1 MVQPNAD
8 GTAQVPGT
16 GYRYPATMKS
26 TPDTAFVEPFG
37 ASSPDAARL
46 GGKGASLSRLVS
58 LGHRVPPGFTITA
71 EAFVAG
77 LQAMGLGPMIGRIR
91 DVLAGGE
98 GDLAA
103 LGQAVQEGL
112 AGSSIPERVLA
123 PVLAEVEAL
132 RLWQDNRD
140 GLIVRSSAT
149 VEDSSSLSFAGIFES
164 IPIARPEELEP
175 TIREVWSSVF
185 SPRALAYL
193 RESGLSEV
201 PTMAVVVQRF
211 LEAERSGV
219 MFTRFTGPDGAQQ
232 ILVEHVEGTAEKLV
246 RGEVTPDRLWM
257 GRPAHLAEDSAG
269 RLAAVHAR
277 ELARLADRLEESF
290 GGPQDV
296 EWCIYDGAVHV
307 VQSRPITAGLAG
319 PASAPTAGLE
329 GVEPILRGVAAS
341 PGAGTG
347 RVHLVFN
354 IEQALALER
363 GRVLVTP
370 MTNPDMVVAMRNSA
384 AIVTDVGGMICHA
397 AIVSRELGLPCVV
410 GTETASATLAGGQEV
425 TVDGSGGAVYDGIL
439 DLGTDEA
446 PRRPSEWPDV
456 WAVWHEATGG
466 RPDLVPVVSNL
477 AALESAPA
485 SVEEAVLAPDADL
498 RADRYGLW
506 NDLEG
511 MTATERAA
519 ALAGFAGRLAETLR
533 TSPLATLWLM
543 SLGSVPLGY
552 LDEVVPAVGDD
563 RVRLLD
569 RTAPDPAAPPVVL
582 DPRGEWPPSRAA
594 VPLGSAAT
602 VRDAGLHGGRVRLPS
617 VGGVEEAIRAGLDT
631 LKFFGHTPGVKVASM
646 PDPEWRRG
654 WWDVLPEYGRYH
666 AEFGTERQS
675 GSYEWLE
682 VRPELVISSLLKSLV
697 QPGFEMVPRVMGF
710 AGIGPMHIKWIR
722 CRYHF
727 RADVFAA
734 VWAAIVRATWD
745 PASMADLMRRVRR
758 SYDQLDEVLVL
769 FPRTDEEVR
778 ALTPERIVALITS
791 WWPRWVEFFALCWF
805 IQAQGDD
812 VSYPFIEETVN
823 DNLARI
829 GEPPGD
835 LAWPGT
841 RELILPT
848 TPVMSGDYMA
858 SVGRLREALL
868 EAGLTEAAQAEAA
881 LGRGEAPDIAAL
893 LDEHLRNWHWMRDR
907 DLLFEPWDTPSRV
920 IATALRTEPHAVV
933 PYEENL
939 RRNLLSLSFHVDLAH
954 ASGRAGALAHHAR
967 FLHDL
972 NVERENHHILWLKD
986 SYPLRR
992 VVLEVERRLIALG
1005 SLEPGDVFF
1014 LQAPE
1019 LIEAAANLPSPLP
1032 ADVVARVKNRR
1043 LGFENEARLSPPGAP
1058 AADPEDDYY

>member
-1 MVQPNAD
+1 MVKPRAA
-8 GTAQVPGT
+8 GGAPPT
-16 GYRYPATMKS
+16 GYRYPATMQS

-37 ASSPDAARL
+37 AAAPDAARL

-71 EAFVAG
+71 NAFVAA
-77 LQAMGLGPMIGRIR
+77 LWAMGLGPSIEGIR
-91 DVLAGGE
+91 GVLAGDD

-103 LGQAVQEGL
+103 LGRQVQETL
-112 AGSSIPERVLA
+112 ASSTIPEPVLA
-123 PVLAEVEAL
+123 PVLAEVERL
-132 RLWQDNRD
+132 GLWQDNRD

-149 VEDSSSLSFAGIFES
+149 VEDSSALSFAGIFES
-164 IPIARPEELEP
+164 IPIAKPDELEP
-175 TIREVWSSVF
+175 TVREVWSSVF

-219 MFTRFTGPDGAQQ
+219 MFTRFTGPDGAER

-246 RGEVTPDRLWM
+246 KGEVTPDRLWM
-257 GRPAHLAEDSAG
+257 ARPAELGEDVAG
-269 RLAAVHAR
+269 RLEVVHAL

-307 VQSRPITAGLAG
+307 VQSRPITAGLQPG
-319 PASAPTAGLE
+319 PASTAALE

-341 PGAGTG
+341 PGAGAG

-354 IEQALALER
+354 IDQALALER
-363 GRVLVTP
+363 GSILVTP

-410 GTETASATLAGGQEV
+410 GTETASTTLTAEQEV
-425 TVDGSGGAVYDGIL
+425 TVDGSGGAVYEGIL
-439 DLGTDEA
+439 DLRPDEA
-446 PRRPSEWPDV
+446 PRRPSEWPDL
-456 WAVWHEATGG
+456 WAVWNEATAD

-485 SVEEAVLAPDADL
+485 SVGEAVLMPDGDL

-511 MTATERAA
+511 MPATERAA

-533 TSPLATLWLM
+533 TSPLSTLWLM
-543 SLGSVPLGY
+543 PLGSIPLGH
-552 LDEVVPAVGDD
+552 LDEIVPAVGDD

-569 RTAPDPAAPPVVL
+569 PQAPDPGAPTVVL

-602 VRDAGLHGGRVRLPS
+602 VRDARLHGGRVRLPS
-617 VGGVEEAIRAGLDT
+617 VGGVDEAVRAGLDT
-631 LKFFGHTPGVKVASM
+631 LKFFGHTPGVKAASM
-646 PDPEWRRG
+646 PSPEWRRR
-654 WWDVLPEYGRYH
+654 WWDVLPEYGRHH
-666 AEFGTERQS
+666 AEFGTERES
-675 GSYEWLE
+675 GTYQWLE

-710 AGIGPMHIKWIR
+710 PGIGPMHIKWIR

-745 PASMADLMRRVRR
+745 PAYMADLMRRVRR

-868 EAGLTEAAQAEAA
+868 EAGLTEADRAQAA
-881 LGRGEAPDIAAL
+881 LARGEAPDLAAM

-920 IATALRTEPHAVV
+920 IATALRTEPHVVV

-939 RRNLLSLSFHVDLAH
+939 RRNLLSLAFHVDLAQ
-954 ASGRAGALAHHAR
+954 ASGRAEALAHHAR

-992 VVLEVERRLIALG
+992 VVLEVERRLVGLG

-1019 LIEAAANLPSPLP
+1019 LLEAAANLPSPLP
-1032 ADVVARVKNRR
+1032 VDVIARVKNRR
-1043 LGFENEARLSPPGAP
+1043 LGFENEARLSPGGSP
-1058 AADPEDDYY
+1058 AAHDEDDYY